1 MCFLQNDTGRSE
13 TSRGVLWRDKEKKGT
28 KGMNR
33 QSRPE
38 RMGWFPAQENA
49 HAETEISL
57 ADGGSIPPI
66 ST

>member
-1 MCFLQNDTGRSE
+1 MTQGALKHLGASFG
-13 TSRGVLWRDKEKKGT
+13 GDKEKKGT

-66 ST
+66 STII